1 MLIKIAEN
9 TMVNIN
15 EIEHVYENVMF
26 LKSGASFRIDD
37 IVMRNLQKICQ
48 TNEAVFF
55 NQLNVEI
62 K

>member
-1 MLIKIAEN
+1 MLFKISEN
-9 TMVNIN
+9 LIVNIN
-15 EIEHVYENVMF
+15 EIEHVYENMIF
-26 LKSGASFRIDD
+26 LKSGVSFRIDE